1 VSSNSSTLLILHE
14 DTDLLIVNK
23 PAGIPVLPD
32 GWEKDTRYLVKL
44 LEDQYGK
51 VWVVHRLD
59 KITSGVMV
67 FALTAEAH
75 RTLSMQFEQHEA
87 QKMYHAITSGAPEWD
102 QHTARHPLRVD
113 VGHSHRTVVDHS
125 KGKTSETAFRILERF
140 SYASLLEAVPGTG
153 RTHQIRVHT
162 FALGFPLLGDKLY
175 SAPPTELI
183 ARPALHAQSLTLT
196 HPGTGERVAY
206 SAPYPEDFLTALEN
220 LRAGH

>member
-1 VSSNSSTLLILHE
+1 MSSNSSTLLILHE

-32 GWEKDTRYLVKL
+32 GWEKDARYLVKL

-87 QKMYHAITSGAPEWD
+87 QKVYHAIASGAPEWD